1 MTILLIW
8 LNEPYL
14 KYLNK
19 MKKLFLLALFVL
31 SSISIIAQDAIGS
44 GLTSPPEKKAAVTVG
59 FLQGG
64 GALIG
69 ADFEY
74 LVSPKVGLQACL
86 GYIGFGA
93 GVNYHL
99 KPAINSSFVSLAYW
113 HQGIGDTFAQD
124 AIGSVFTF
132 RASKI
137 LSASLGL
144 GIPLSRGP
152 ALDIDFEQ
160 PPVMLLYSIGI
171 YFPL

>member
-1 MTILLIW
+1 
-8 LNEPYL
+8 
-14 KYLNK
+14 
-19 MKKLFLLALFVL
+19 MKKIFLLALFVL
-31 SSISIIAQDAIGS
+31 PSISLIAQDATGT
-44 GLTSPPEKKAAVTVG
+44 GLSSTPEKRAAVTVG

-69 ADFEY
+69 VDFEY
-74 LVSPKVGLQACL
+74 LVTPQLGLQAGA

-93 GVNYHL
+93 GVNFHL

-132 RASKI
+132 RARKY

>member
-1 MTILLIW
+1 
-8 LNEPYL
+8 
-14 KYLNK
+14 
-19 MKKLFLLALFVL
+19 MKKIFLLALFVL
-31 SSISIIAQDAIGS
+31 PSISLIAQDATGT
-44 GLTSPPEKKAAVTVG
+44 GLTSPPEKRAAVTVG

-74 LVSPKVGLQACL
+74 LVSPKIGLQAGL

-99 KPAINSSFVSLAYW
+99 KPVINSSFISLAYW
-113 HQGIGDTFAQD
+113 HQGIGSTFAQD

-132 RASKI
+132 RARKY

-171 YFPL
+171 YLPL